1 MKHGAAEWK
10 KPQAVSIDATLI
22 QYPTLHKFQQKTI
35 EFTLKQVHNPQIS
48 LPHASPPTHPH
59 THARTHAHPHTHA
72 HAHGAGGRT
81 DVRPILLLL
90 C

>member
-1 MKHGAAEWK
+1 VKHGAAEWK

-48 LPHASPPTHPH
+48 LPHTSPPTHTRTH
-59 THARTHAHPHTHA
+59 THTSTRTRPPARART
-72 HAHGAGGRT
+72 RT
-81 DVRPILLLL
+81 RTRRRRED
-90 C
+90 

>member
-1 MKHGAAEWK
+1 MLVGVDDGVVTMCQGESEGARVKHGAAEWK

-48 LPHASPPTHPH
+48 LPRASPH
-59 THARTHAHPHTHA
+59 THTAL
-72 HAHGAGGRT
+72 AG
-81 DVRPILLLL
+81 
-90 C
+90 